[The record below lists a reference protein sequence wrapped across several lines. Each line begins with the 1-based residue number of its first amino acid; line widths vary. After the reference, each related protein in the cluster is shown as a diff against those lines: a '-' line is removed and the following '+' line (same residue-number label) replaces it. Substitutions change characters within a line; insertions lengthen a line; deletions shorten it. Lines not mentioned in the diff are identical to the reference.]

1 MCGLPDRWI
10 PIHTVATDYLYETEV
25 LSPTSIKTAAPNSR
39 NIYSFVTTNFFPIFT
54 GGVINNI
61 NNSGTLK
68 NYLFDPSIS
77 QSSPTIPYV
86 ETFQNPSVLYE
97 PSNPKFRRRVP
108 NLENSY
114 LVPLEQPV
122 SNVSASMQ
130 IDTNRRIQFLRIK
143 ILSTRKNTG
152 FIHMS
157 NLQFMTPLGPLPPT
171 HYKITNPMGIH
182 PNRKNGPDAL
192 SIENGVWIISNNEP
206 LLIKFSSL
214 PQVILEGFQFSA
226 PQNSSAQFDS
236 LPATWIVEGSYD
248 GRIWSTY
255 HEMRVPETFSSYDS
269 PLYKFLKHI

>member
-1 MCGLPDRWI
+1 
-10 PIHTVATDYLYETEV
+10 
-25 LSPTSIKTAAPNSR
+25 
-39 NIYSFVTTNFFPIFT
+39 
-54 GGVINNI
+54 
-61 NNSGTLK
+61 
-68 NYLFDPSIS
+68 
-77 QSSPTIPYV
+77 
-86 ETFQNPSVLYE
+86 
-97 PSNPKFRRRVP
+97 
-108 NLENSY
+108 
-114 LVPLEQPV
+114 
-122 SNVSASMQ
+122 
-130 IDTNRRIQFLRIK
+130 
-143 ILSTRKNTG
+143 
-152 FIHMS
+152 
-157 NLQFMTPLGPLPPT
+157 
-171 HYKITNPMGIH
+171 MGIH